1 MIIEILYFSGGC
13 SIELEDK
20 VILTG
25 GVIDGEDSSTVSI
38 YDTDGWLRDLQNLQI
53 NRRSHGCGHYF
64 DDRNKI
70 VSWFLSSIFI
80 REAFKKR
87 K

>member
-1 MIIEILYFSGGC
+1 M
-13 SIELEDK
+13 
-20 VILTG
+20 TG

-38 YDTDGWLRDLQNLQI
+38 YDNNGWLRDLPNLQL

-70 VSWFLSSIFI
+70 VSWFLSSISKY
-80 REAFKKR
+80 REEERFCEAM
-87 K
+87 